1 MYGYC
6 QKFLNLKYKTK
17 YSAQM
22 AQENSKTLRA
32 NAKRYTK
39 LTSQLEEQISKDD
52 MIKITLLNRVGV
64 FIISFY
70 K

>member
-1 MYGYC
+1 MIHNEIQCGAV
-6 QKFLNLKYKTK
+6 KLKYKTK

-39 LTSQLEEQISKDD
+39 LTSQLEEQIFKDD
-52 MIKITLLNRVGV
+52 MIKITLLN
-64 FIISFY
+64 
-70 K
+70 